1 MQELDN
7 QIISLFQEMGH
18 GQGMKDSLMMTL
30 FAKIYLSPE
39 PIAMDDLAKETGYS
53 LASIS
58 NKVNMLAPIMHIKK
72 TKKPGSKKIFLS
84 IEKNILNIW
93 KDAMTKKQEFVINN
107 VKEKLPPILK
117 EYKSK
122 AKTDE
127 EKNKIKIMENY
138 YGQILK
144 FETIIN
150 KMLMEFNNLK

>member
-7 QIISLFQEMGH
+7 QIINLFQEMGH
-18 GQGMKDSLMMTL
+18 GQGMKDSLMMTI

-39 PIAMDDLAKETGYS
+39 PIAMEDLAKETGYS
-53 LASIS
+53 LASVS

-72 TKKPGSKKIFLS
+72 TRKPGSKKIF
-84 IEKNILNIW
+84 ITMEKNIMDIW

-107 VKEKLPPILK
+107 VKEKLPNILK
-117 EYKSK
+117 EYKTK
-122 AKTDE
+122 AKTQED
-127 EKNKIKIMENY
+127 KKKIKIMENY